1 MIHSNHGETAPTVL
15 STAPGQEAI
24 ARYLAEAANAVAD
37 DPTGDPPD
45 PAPFFEHL
53 DAVPGRLIAGSALAS
68 EEFAPARLLCPGGNG
83 ECWRERVGSGASA
96 RWVWVC
102 NCY

>member
-1 MIHSNHGETAPTVL
+1 MIHSGQGKVQSQVLGAPDGQAAIQQYLDHAAAVLADDPETAP
-15 STAPGQEAI
+15 PE
-24 ARYLAEAANAVAD
+24 
-37 DPTGDPPD
+37 

-53 DAVPGRLIAGSALAS
+53 QPFEGRLIVGSSPAS
-68 EEFAPARLLCPGGNG
+68 EEFSAARLLCPGGNG